1 MNFDDID
8 VSVND
13 FKVIYGKWDKNIP
26 FYALGDVTFP
36 YDGESEVIVYVKGCS
51 NAIHPFKIRIALYDG
66 ITGDLST
73 DNLKYLV
80 GKSLTIQSINEIGD
94 FELLVPTGIR
104 PLPSETK
111 GMVRP
116 YTVVVYNGDEK
127 LMAYPLGI
135 GRFPTNP
142 HKTVSAVSLNAVR
155 RADDHFISI
164 DITLRSLLNYSFSST
179 VSFYYFESRQAP
191 VCPLDISENVTF
203 VQEHVYQ
210 QFDPGKPVEIGSLL
224 PVDQPW
230 DGKCFSWCVI
240 SLGGVPMLLIPLLD
254 DTKYSVEDCLVTYDD
269 VQSKTVGKQPS
280 KAVHPFA
287 ARVPVKVNLLDYAPE
302 NFKTYLQYLRD
313 VVTYNEGR
321 KQQELS
327 TICGILRGRH
337 YIITGNEGVGK
348 EEAARAVYEEL
359 KKLGVVRSFIKQDA
373 IKLFDPTDGFSNS
386 INQLISDNRN
396 TLIYI
401 HNADAFG
408 KKGAVGSLTGIEA
421 ICNHTEDMNNCVII
435 LSGIRNQLLEVVN
448 SSPNAQEV
456 FTNIFH
462 FADLHED
469 SLYIYALQ
477 CLKDRECMVTK
488 EACDSLYD
496 YMKYIYSM
504 RGNRFTNTKYIEK
517 IIENQILPRMIS
529 RVVGDGLNPQRVSHM
544 VIEASDIP
552 EVEIPDPTDAIAKLN
567 ALVGLD
573 DVKKRI
579 LAHTSLVRLN
589 KMRADRGLYNK
600 MPPMHMVFTGNP
612 GTGKTTIA
620 KYLGEIYHGI
630 GVLSKGHVVETER
643 SKLIGRYFGDAE
655 QNTLDALQRASGGI
669 LFIDEA
675 YNLFVKADDTKDYG
689 LRVIETLLTFLA
701 QDEPDLMV
709 ILAGYTKEMNDMLEA
724 NPGLKSR
731 FSYIFEFPD
740 YTPNQLMEIGHKV
753 LEREHYILTPEAEK
767 KLSDYVIDE
776 YNHKDEHFGN
786 GRFITRLLT
795 SQIIPALGNRLS
807 AISADRI
814 SDEQLSRIEASDIP
828 NLKLHYLKPE
838 PIDELL
844 LNASLDRLDKLV
856 GLQTA
861 KKALHDFTTVSRL
874 QHQNGTLR
882 LKPVNL
888 CWDFIG
894 RTGTGKSTVAEILA
908 KILQG
913 LGILKLGHTVCVNAE
928 ELTGNDSFQVLEQAL
943 KKASD
948 GLLFLDMDAPE
959 YRNENYDNLRMW
971 IMNKITERK
980 QVTAFVMA
988 RVTNNDVSIAKMLA
1002 DGGIPSYHNSIVFN
1016 DYKAEELLDVLI
1028 CLLYRDYKL
1037 TISDGAKEKLN
1048 VFVKNIKNGES
1059 KDMPVSAR
1067 TMQNL
1072 AQAIAMVSQLRI
1084 ANDGQSVVEV
1094 TADDVD
1100 HFEWTRQSAGK
1111 IGF

>member
-1 MNFDDID
+1 
-8 VSVND
+8 
-13 FKVIYGKWDKNIP
+13 
-26 FYALGDVTFP
+26 
-36 YDGESEVIVYVKGCS
+36 
-51 NAIHPFKIRIALYDG
+51 
-66 ITGDLST
+66 
-73 DNLKYLV
+73 
-80 GKSLTIQSINEIGD
+80 
-94 FELLVPTGIR
+94 
-104 PLPSETK
+104 
-111 GMVRP
+111 
-116 YTVVVYNGDEK
+116 
-127 LMAYPLGI
+127 
-135 GRFPTNP
+135 
-142 HKTVSAVSLNAVR
+142 
-155 RADDHFISI
+155 
-164 DITLRSLLNYSFSST
+164 
-179 VSFYYFESRQAP
+179 
-191 VCPLDISENVTF
+191 
-203 VQEHVYQ
+203 
-210 QFDPGKPVEIGSLL
+210 
-224 PVDQPW
+224 
-230 DGKCFSWCVI
+230 
-240 SLGGVPMLLIPLLD
+240 
-254 DTKYSVEDCLVTYDD
+254 
-269 VQSKTVGKQPS
+269 
-280 KAVHPFA
+280 
-287 ARVPVKVNLLDYAPE
+287 
-302 NFKTYLQYLRD
+302 
-313 VVTYNEGR
+313 
-321 KQQELS
+321 
-327 TICGILRGRH
+327 
-337 YIITGNEGVGK
+337 
-348 EEAARAVYEEL
+348 
-359 KKLGVVRSFIKQDA
+359 
-373 IKLFDPTDGFSNS
+373 
-386 INQLISDNRN
+386 
-396 TLIYI
+396 
-401 HNADAFG
+401 
-408 KKGAVGSLTGIEA
+408 
-421 ICNHTEDMNNCVII
+421 
-435 LSGIRNQLLEVVN
+435 
-448 SSPNAQEV
+448 
-456 FTNIFH
+456 
-462 FADLHED
+462 
-469 SLYIYALQ
+469 
-477 CLKDRECMVTK
+477 
-488 EACDSLYD
+488 
-496 YMKYIYSM
+496 
-504 RGNRFTNTKYIEK
+504 
-517 IIENQILPRMIS
+517 
-529 RVVGDGLNPQRVSHM
+529 
-544 VIEASDIP
+544 
-552 EVEIPDPTDAIAKLN
+552 
-567 ALVGLD
+567 
-573 DVKKRI
+573 
-579 LAHTSLVRLN
+579 
-589 KMRADRGLYNK
+589 
-600 MPPMHMVFTGNP
+600 
-612 GTGKTTIA
+612 
-620 KYLGEIYHGI
+620 
-630 GVLSKGHVVETER
+630 
-643 SKLIGRYFGDAE
+643 
-655 QNTLDALQRASGGI
+655 
-669 LFIDEA
+669 
-675 YNLFVKADDTKDYG
+675 
-689 LRVIETLLTFLA
+689 
-701 QDEPDLMV
+701 
-709 ILAGYTKEMNDMLEA
+709 MNDMLEA

-753 LEREHYILTPEAEK
+753 LEREHYVLTPEAEK

-913 LGILKLGHTVCVNAE
+913 LGILKLGHTVSVNAE

-1002 DGGIPSYHNSIVFN
+1002 DGGVASYHNSIVFN
-1016 DYKAEELLDVLI
+1016 DFKAEELLDVLI
-1028 CLLYRDYKL
+1028 CLLHRDYKL
-1037 TISDGAKEKLN
+1037 AISDGAKEKLN